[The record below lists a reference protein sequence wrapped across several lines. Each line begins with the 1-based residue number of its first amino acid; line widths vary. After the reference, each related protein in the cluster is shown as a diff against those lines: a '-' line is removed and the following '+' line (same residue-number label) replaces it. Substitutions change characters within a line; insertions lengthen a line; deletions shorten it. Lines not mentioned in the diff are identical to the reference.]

1 MRVDH
6 EALDEQRNL
15 IRCGIEREMTRIED
29 VEFSLRHVAA
39 MGFRFRKLETQA
51 VFPPEDEKPR
61 LLLAHPSLPL
71 GVGVDVRAVVVEEVA
86 LNVGLAGLVEKGKF
100 IGPEIRVIAFHVGI
114 VPDMAR
120 PRRRQRQEIGA
131 NRAFI
136 RSPIGPKGPPRL
148 PIRPQ
153 AFVVRNRVLNDESLD
168 PVRMG
173 PGHAKTHGAAVILRE
188 TRTFR

>member
-1 MRVDH
+1 
-6 EALDEQRNL
+6 
-15 IRCGIEREMTRIED
+15 
-29 VEFSLRHVAA
+29 
-39 MGFRFRKLETQA
+39 
-51 VFPPEDEKPR
+51 
-61 LLLAHPSLPL
+61 
-71 GVGVDVRAVVVEEVA
+71 
-86 LNVGLAGLVEKGKF
+86 
-100 IGPEIRVIAFHVGI
+100 RVIAFHVGI

-173 PGHAKTHGAAVILRE
+173 PGHAKTHGAAVALRE
-188 TRTFR
+188 TGKHRAQRGELKKRIVYLHVKTPAPSAGLRPRQSTSAAAPMA